1 MLLCNTARC
10 PARWREIEHD
20 DGTWSLYISRAHKH
34 SVHGYSTQKVRRCRG
49 GCMPRVTV
57 MQAHARAHPPSPC
70 GSRQPPVR
78 EDLLTPNERMN
89 FTKRDACGYLREK
102 GCVLTAADQKA
113 VGSFLKRVK
122 KVLNDVPGDAANTYA
137 GIEMYARSNT
147 KEKLVEDDVWSQH
160 APYTILFEVDAP
172 PNKTVWFD
180 LNARNIAAR
189 RQKQADGTCDDAEEG
204 CRILVVFSTENL
216 LLNAYQ
222 QQICGMPCLMC
233 VDFTHRLTF
242 EGFNMCMIGT
252 ISPSQHYKCIGFAV
266 TSDESETTHVKI
278 FRALRHEI
286 ESIVLSRLTRQLP
299 AEADIPEPMPEA
311 DD

>member
-1 MLLCNTARC
+1 M
-10 PARWREIEHD
+10 RERILRHPVVR
-20 DGTWSLYISRAHKH
+20 GSPQ
-34 SVHGYSTQKVRRCRG
+34 SVKN
-49 GCMPRVTV
+49 
-57 MQAHARAHPPSPC
+57 
-70 GSRQPPVR
+70 
-78 EDLLTPNERMN
+78 LLTPNERMN

-216 LLNAYQ
+216 LLNAYR